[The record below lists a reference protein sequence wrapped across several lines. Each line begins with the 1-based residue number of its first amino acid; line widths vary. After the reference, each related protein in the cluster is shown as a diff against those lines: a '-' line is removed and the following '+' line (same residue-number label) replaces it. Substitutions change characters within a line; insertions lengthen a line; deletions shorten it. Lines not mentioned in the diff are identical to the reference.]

1 MNEHV
6 LQALLVL
13 EDAYPNGKKFTETST
28 AVWVAALKDLP
39 ERSLRLA
46 VQQLVSK
53 QTFMPSIAEIRH
65 AAMAATSD
73 LGERNA
79 EEAWGA
85 VLGAISRYG
94 WSRQPQFED
103 PLVERALQCTIG
115 WYDLCTSNL
124 EDGPS
129 HRARFIAAYEGLHR
143 KTVEGRLLPD
153 ALRRQ
158 IADCR
163 KDFVAGTLGGN
174 GPQDYISDQ
183 RREALKALSGFG
195 AGGEAP

>member
-13 EDAYPNGKKFTETST
+13 EDAYPNGKKFSETAT

-46 VQQLVSK
+46 VQQLISK
-53 QTFMPSIAEIRH
+53 QTFMPSISEIRG
-65 AAMAATSD
+65 AALAATD
-73 LGERNA
+73 AIA
-79 EEAWGA
+79 EQSAEVAWGV
-85 VLGAISRYG
+85 VLDSISRFG
-94 WSRQPQFED
+94 WSRPPQFDD

-143 KTVEGRLLPD
+143 KVLERRLLPE
-153 ALRRQ
+153 ALKQQ

-174 GPQDYISDQ
+174 SPQDYISDQ
-183 RREALKALSGFG
+183 RREALQAISGFG
-195 AGGEAP
+195 SGGKAL